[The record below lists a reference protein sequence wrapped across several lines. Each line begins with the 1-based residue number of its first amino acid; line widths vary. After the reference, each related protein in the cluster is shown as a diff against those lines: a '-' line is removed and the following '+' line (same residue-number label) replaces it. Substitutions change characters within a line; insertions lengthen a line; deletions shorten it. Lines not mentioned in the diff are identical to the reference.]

1 MSPRLKKIILSFALG
16 IFLFGAVTVAQAQLG
31 DPNAGDTFGVGQIG
45 DTVKLSADD
54 PREIAGRII
63 NIALGLLGLIT
74 VGLILYGG
82 FLYMTSAGDE
92 EKIATGK
99 KYIINATIGLV
110 IILSAW
116 AIVLF
121 VFKQLNDAIVGDGGS
136 GSGSGDEIDGPEC
149 NPEIPGDCDN
159 QCKKYPQLSV
169 CEDKA
174 FYVKSITPGN
184 LVTAEALTTG
194 MNNIAI
200 RVLFSHTLATDTNL
214 AQSVFVQKSG
224 GTDPVP
230 VTVSAIENNKVLE
243 VYYAPNGNPV
253 PFEPNTT
260 YLVTVNKDLKDSAGK
275 ALEVNYKSNVG
286 TFPITAHYRAD
297 TAFNDTIKPLF
308 NNLNLNGFSGEN
320 INFAQGKI
328 VAVEGQLHDRT
339 NSFGGNSL
347 VKITISAASGGSP
360 IYTAYTAPRISQGSS
375 APFEFSYS
383 FLLDTK
389 FTPGQ
394 KYIMTL
400 NGHDIDNNV
409 TTASLSFT
417 IKGNHCD
424 NDVQDGDE
432 TGVDSGGSCG
442 GGEGDSCTTNADC
455 ANGFQCIDKVCRAV
469 PTIMGID
476 PLSGAAG
483 NWVTILGKNFTNA
496 KGKVEFGVEGEN
508 GNYTW
513 TEAAV
518 VPCGGKSSWTDKWVI
533 VSVPELAVDT
543 KAAIRLTTAAGKV
556 DLSID
561 NFGPRPGGTG
571 LFTVTNVKKP
581 GLCDVSVL
589 AATKITQN
597 GAEYDLFADDTFAPP
612 GVTLKA
618 IGSGLATAGNGNVI
632 TFGATKKADDLV
644 GGVVGEIV
652 DNYWNDTQI
661 RTRVPANM
669 KAGLV
674 PVHAK
679 VNGQVSNGVPF
690 QVLGTGISISVP
702 QISSITPAT
711 STPLSL
717 VTIQGKGFGNTTGQI
732 FIASSANT
740 VKTCDTGTP
749 DVSCR
754 SLKVTDLGSQ
764 CGQTWTDAQVI
775 AQLPPPQ
782 DKLFVDGGIKIF
794 NIMVKTV
801 GPPVQKTNGQETIVI
816 EPGPPGIGLCRIIP
830 GKGPAPLPVDGAP
843 IAIYGV
849 NVPGPGV
856 IDVIYWKKGAVAN
869 PNTNTG
875 IAGWLYNL
883 SHNTPEGD
891 SAVVSGFPNGTGFTT
906 RLPVDENGISMS
918 SGPIRVFDNET
929 GRWSNAVNYT
939 VESCIGSKTPLPG
952 YRCCE
957 AGPEEGQW
965 KKNNLA
971 CAGETRAAGYT
982 WRFMTGVLAN
992 QPQVVEQCNDVDFP
1006 SPTPRVKET
1015 SSPNTASC
1023 VNASIAL
1030 RFNMGMDPTTLNNEN
1045 IKLFAC
1051 GTGPGNRIDCDEKKT
1066 AVESL
1071 DITYQNGANTLMIR
1085 EAPPKNNLEAN
1096 TWYQV
1101 ELSEKIT
1108 ALEHATVL
1116 GVNQQ
1121 IKTPLLPS
1129 RSCGKGTAYC
1139 FTFKTNASECTLA
1152 GAGINPRTYTTKNL
1166 GVIQDPRYPFDSS
1179 KVFIPPSIPSNPLY
1193 YFLWGKGNQECSVIS
1208 SQLVDKY
1215 SWNWSPLEGQ
1225 SGSDRATALKSPVAE
1240 APGIKGYNN
1249 IRAVVTARSHTAPD
1263 FAVIKAEALVETSNN
1278 LNSTDIG
1285 GANVLQAANI
1295 SVGQTGFAPTAPV
1308 TLPEAASSQLSLQNT
1323 FALQMKFAQP
1333 EKSTFPNNVLIQKIN
1348 LAVAGKPSGYVIKF
1362 INNQVCLNPYNG
1374 SGSTVNLCSTITADS
1389 NGQYNVVLVGDK
1401 SKNKLFWVDL
1411 VPPTRPVLDIPL
1423 AAIPNSGNA
1432 LAILAAEKNPLN
1444 AKGPIY
1450 FALQV
1455 SGSVPSFLTANSSI
1469 ILAPTSTLFVDLA
1482 DPAVTYYEP
1491 NCIESCNNAS
1501 IRVDFNRQMVTST
1514 YAAGFQVFKCM
1525 DGVTC
1530 ANTQP
1535 AAVNGQSI
1543 YTIDVEN
1550 STQLT
1555 LRAHLSAAGP
1565 NLDPNQYYK
1574 VSLNGNNLA
1583 IKSIARVNPLIYG
1596 KPLPPTQW
1604 VFKTRADAK
1613 PCSVGFLQVSPLDLV
1628 ASVVGQQDK
1637 YTVVPYSAPNACSK
1651 VGQALNKWAYQYS
1664 WSTENSQVATISKL
1678 PAAQYSNVSASCTL
1692 ACLKKGSTIASDST
1706 AKNNPICGNGGVPES
1721 GEDCDIASAN
1731 EVPGT
1736 SCALNCVRPGNLDAY
1751 RPEKTGDGVCGNDKV
1766 ESNKGEQCDPGNFQ
1780 GSVSTTHQFC
1790 TSTCL
1795 LRGSKPTTTNVPG
1808 VAVCGDG
1815 EITPGQETCDI
1826 ADPNSQNGCSAQ
1838 CVRKG
1843 TPTAAFWCMANNG
1856 FATDQS
1862 CKASVSVCGNGKV
1875 EPSEDCEVGVKVGN
1889 DTVTSAMCNKSCQ
1902 FIDACGL
1909 ANPPCAKN
1917 SPGCS
1922 DKCTLLGSKSTY
1934 STPSVCGDRLV
1945 GTGENPACELNPTT
1959 LANAIEKI
1967 GPTQIVQAVGKANP
1981 VPGTSYQQ
1989 TKVTATTKD
1998 SSKEI
2003 IGSADYKL
2011 QCGYKE
2017 YDFAQDAVYNNC
2029 PGNADNNL
2037 GVGGNSCC
2045 VPRPRALSQY
2055 PKDGAGFAV
2064 TGEPSV
2070 CRNTKIEV
2078 LFDREM
2084 RPESLNQNVFLV
2096 TGHTTANFDCS
2107 TVQGQNFTDTVSK
2120 IIAAT
2125 PVENKGF
2132 WAQIWER
2139 VTDWTRSLFVTNATA
2154 TSISGAAEFK
2164 AVKTWCSGEVPVSVN
2179 TQNETIANANNP
2191 GTTIINT
2198 RASLSIGKTLDPD
2211 TVYGV
2216 ILRGDLGGIVDV
2228 SGVPMKAISGAARN
2242 DAWFFKTSASI
2253 CKIKEVGVAPAG
2265 HVFNAPQTSQ
2275 TFSAFATSTNG
2286 QLIQSTPGYAWTW
2299 TWAPNPNTVFDFT
2312 QVDSVK
2318 PEILTVT
2325 AKNVPGKITGVAMAK
2340 ITADSSTQNN
2350 QLGQTFNETFELEAL
2365 FCKRPWPANPGYPF
2379 KDAVYNF
2386 ETGYCADAG
2395 APTNDGD
2402 DLPYLREQSLESGP
2416 ISSDSLKKMVFFN
2429 DKNSDVI
2436 GIQIFASDK
2445 PLAEWFAETQ
2455 KFGSSASF
2463 RSEVVGEYGALTDG
2477 NNYYIQALNY
2487 ESGASSSDS
2496 QVKSYV
2502 YLFSINPNADG
2513 KTREVFNK
2521 LLQRLT
2527 FNTNLSNHNYCL
2539 IAGGNIRTNPNAINA
2554 NQCSTDFDCRDA
2566 EGSPKADSKGVMS
2579 IGTCSNV
2586 RTKFLRDWKRLND
2599 LRTAQDNIDAFFAT
2613 QGNNPD
2619 FKGTFA
2625 GGSFVPGY
2633 TVSKWGESWGRLQE
2647 MTKGSFSDPLNRWTT
2662 CNADDPQTC
2671 WSASST
2677 TYFCPKFKSVYEY
2690 EYIKNGNTYK
2700 LHAPLEFFRTTDQI
2714 TKDYVDVARFTT
2726 APWAGCAT
2734 GSYNPFQEKCGDGV
2748 LNQAEQ
2754 CDPPGIVELT
2764 DVDVQTT
2771 FDQCSQWAESKAC
2784 LVNKDCGVLLQTQGR
2799 YINGIFNIKNGAK
2812 GVCVGR
2818 NGSALTIARNSNPQ
2832 TREYEM
2838 LSCSDNTECD
2848 AFVSSAKSAPGNF
2861 NNTHGLLSFHPT
2873 ADKNSYFPVA
2883 PQYQVLNGA
2892 PLQQFLADSNNKL
2905 TCDTTS
2911 FKTTNK
2917 YHLVDGGSF
2926 CTFNA
2931 FNPIIKS
2938 NPTLNAK
2945 GEYELFACSK
2955 NSDCQSINGSY
2966 RQTNGSVLYGVGGI
2980 LRTNTELDTDL
2991 KQNINSL
2998 FTCQPVN
3005 TVLVDDSLLR
3015 FQAGVSSCSV
3025 PTVIPQACG
3034 EGELVKRTCNSQCTW
3049 QYGSCASAGSCGNG
3063 KVEGAEVC
3071 DDGALNDTYGHCNA
3085 ICTGLA
3091 AARCGNGQKDFVDQ
3105 AKKTLEFC
3113 EAGIDGFTAKYNL
3126 DRNKSCSWDCRNYG
3140 GFCGDGFVQAESGET
3155 CDDGN
3160 RIDDAQCLSNC
3171 KLPSANAFSCLKAL
3185 VAENQVAT
3193 GSGSTT
3199 LNLYSPPSLPK
3210 CGQDLIQCTQSCNTQ
3225 FPGKNEYGS
3234 GHEAGWAPCIN
3245 SCDTAHAACIEPEN
3259 GTYYGGELCKTVIP
3273 RDLCAAANLSCS
3285 NVRLV
3290 KANGFAGIQCQNYTD
3305 PGSQDTVDELN
3316 EGFTNGQATSIKIKC
3331 IGDANLSSIGQNSTN
3346 PQCGNGTVEKIY
3358 GEECD
3363 AGVNNDKKCVPGP
3376 NQDSCSY
3383 CGNGCKVLTVDQ
3395 EAFCGNG
3402 VIDDSKNEQ
3411 CDFTTTGQIIMKQNG
3426 STVPALCSDQ
3436 GTYSCNSNCTVLAPQ
3451 CVACGPSAQ
3460 GVVPVINILNPIQ
3473 KLWSERP
3480 KGSDWPGT
3488 NDFYFYRKQGTN
3500 SYALIG
3506 GNNLASPTITAP
3518 QIGFKSL
3525 ADATK
3530 ALQVEQDKMC
3540 IGRYSMLFNPSK
3552 VLENNNNS
3560 YMTIAPTAK
3569 INGTLFPFT
3578 VNAQAAN
3585 APVVQEL
3592 ITSPSVPP
3600 DTFRIVLKWTD
3611 QDKTAEFNGALF
3623 NEDFNKFDTAIWSK
3637 GIQEYRIYAMKGWWN
3652 NNNQTALCSS
3662 MGRAGTFWT
3671 PIQSPS
3677 QGETCESNYGIMV
3690 SPNQTSVSG
3699 KTFIQT
3705 FTLNTADYLQ
3715 SGKAFTFFVNSLTDT
3730 TMGSLKNSS
3739 LEVFVYTNK
3748 PLPKNGINASDISLY
3763 SVYEP
3768 DYVFKIKDGT
3778 LPSGSSASAYNY
3790 WQVFNIVKEN
3800 GKYIIKKIEGKE
3812 ANGSSNGQFYQN
3824 GLFHKCSTGLFSYM
3838 PGKVPVT
3845 CP

>member
-1 MSPRLKKIILSFALG
+1 MSPRLKKISIFIALSV
-16 IFLFGAVTVAQAQLG
+16 FLFGAVTVAQAQLG
-31 DPNAGDTFGVGQIG
+31 DPNTGDTFGVGQIG
-45 DTVKLSADD
+45 NTVKLSADD

-200 RVLFSHTLATDTNL
+200 RVLFSHALATDINL
-214 AQSVFVQKSG
+214 AQSVFVQKSDS
-224 GTDPVP
+224 TDPVP
-230 VTVSAIENNKVLE
+230 VNVSIIENNKVLE
-243 VYYAPNGNPV
+243 VYYAPNGNPM

-275 ALEVNYKSNVG
+275 ALEVNYQSNVG

-328 VAVEGQLHDRT
+328 VSVEGQLHDRT

-347 VKITISAASGGSP
+347 VKITISALSGGSP

-383 FLLDTK
+383 LLLDTK
-389 FTPGQ
+389 FIPGQ
-394 KYIMTL
+394 KYIVTL

-409 TTASLSFT
+409 TTASLTFT
-417 IKGNHCD
+417 VKGNHCD
-424 NDVQDGDE
+424 NGVQDGDE
-432 TGVDSGGSCG
+432 TGEDSGGSCG

-455 ANGFQCIDKVCRAV
+455 ANGYQCIDKVCRAM
-469 PTIMGID
+469 PTITGID

-483 NWVTILGKNFTNA
+483 NWVTILGKNFTNT
-496 KGKVEFGVEGEN
+496 KGKVEFGVEGAN
-508 GNYTW
+508 GNYAW
-513 TEAAV
+513 TEATI
-518 VPCGGKSSWTDKWVI
+518 VPCGGKNSWTDKWVI
-533 VSVPELAVDT
+533 VSVPDLPVDT
-543 KAAIRLTTAAGKV
+543 KAAIRLTTGGGKT
-556 DLSID
+556 DLSND

-571 LFTVTNVKKP
+571 LFAVTNVKKP

-597 GAEYDLFADDTFAPP
+597 GTEYDLFADDTFAPP

-618 IGSGLATAGNGNVI
+618 IGSGLATAGNGNTI
-632 TFGATKKADDLV
+632 TFGATKKADELI

-669 KAGLV
+669 KAGVV

-740 VKTCDTGTP
+740 VKTCDTATP
-749 DVSCR
+749 DASCVN
-754 SLKVTDLGSQ
+754 LKVTDIAPL
-764 CGQTWTDAQVI
+764 CGQTWTDTQVI
-775 AQLPPPQ
+775 AQLP
-782 DKLFVDGGIKIF
+782 DGKTLNVAAQGDLKTF
-794 NIMVKTV
+794 NVLLKTA
-801 GPPVQKTNGQETIVI
+801 GPPVQKTDGQATMVVEF
-816 EPGPPGIGLCRIIP
+816 GPPGVGLCAISP
-830 GKGPAPLPVDGAP
+830 NKGPAPLPIDGAP
-843 IAIYGV
+843 ISIFGV

-856 IDVIYWKKGAVAN
+856 IDVIYWKKGAVPN
-869 PNTNTG
+869 PNTTSG
-875 IAGWLYNL
+875 IDGWLYNL
-883 SHNTPEGD
+883 SHDTPEGKTP
-891 SAVVSGFPNGTGFTT
+891 VVSGFPNGTGFST
-906 RLPVDENGISMS
+906 RLPVDENGVSMS
-918 SGPIRVFDNET
+918 SGPIRVFDSEA

-982 WRFMTGVLAN
+982 WRFMTGVLAS

-1006 SPTPRVKET
+1006 SPTPRVKQT

-1023 VNASIAL
+1023 VNATIAL
-1030 RFNMGMDPTTLNNEN
+1030 RFNMGMDPATLNSEN

-1051 GTGPGNRIDCDEKKT
+1051 GTGPGNRIDCEEKKT
-1066 AVESL
+1066 AVGSL

-1152 GAGINPRTYTTKNL
+1152 DAGINPRTYTTKNL

-1179 KVFIPPSIPSNPLY
+1179 KVFIPPSIPSSPLY

-1208 SQLVDKY
+1208 SQLVDAY
-1215 SWNWSPLEGQ
+1215 PWNWSPAEGQ
-1225 SGSDRATALKSPVAE
+1225 NGSDRATALKSPVAE
-1240 APGIKGYNN
+1240 APGVKGYNN
-1249 IRAVVTARSHTAPD
+1249 IRAIVTARSHTAPD
-1263 FAVIKAEALVETSNN
+1263 FATIKAEALVETSNN

-1285 GANVLQAANI
+1285 GANILQIANI
-1295 SVGQTGFAPTAPV
+1295 SVGQTGFAPNAPV
-1308 TLPEAASSQLSLQNT
+1308 TLPEAASNQLSLQNT
-1323 FALQMKFAQP
+1323 FALQMKFSQP
-1333 EKSTFPNNVLIQKIN
+1333 EKNTFPNNVLIQKVN

-1362 INNQVCLNPYNG
+1362 INNQICLNPYNG
-1374 SGSTVNLCSTITADS
+1374 SGQTVNLCYTVTADN

-1411 VPPTRPVLDIPL
+1411 VPPTHPILDIPL

-1450 FALQV
+1450 FGLQV
-1455 SGSVPSFLTANSSI
+1455 SGSVPSFLSSNSSI
-1469 ILAPTSTLFVDLA
+1469 LLAPTSTLFIDLA

-1501 IRVDFNRQMVTST
+1501 IRVDFNRQMATST
-1514 YAAGFQVFKCM
+1514 YVSGFQVFKCM

-1530 ANTQP
+1530 SNTQP
-1535 AAVNGQSI
+1535 ASVNGQSI
-1543 YTIDVEN
+1543 YTVDVEN

-1555 LRAHLSAAGP
+1555 LRAHLNPAGP
-1565 NLDPNQYYK
+1565 NLEPNQYYK
-1574 VSLNGNNLA
+1574 VSLNGSSLA
-1583 IKSIARVNPLIYG
+1583 IKSIARVNPLVYG
-1596 KPLPPTQW
+1596 KPLLPTQW

-1664 WSTENSQVATISKL
+1664 WNTENSQVASISKL
-1678 PAAQYSNVSASCTL
+1678 PAAQYSNVSGSCTL
-1692 ACLKKGSTIASDST
+1692 ACLKKGSAIASDSP
-1706 AKNNPICGNGGVPES
+1706 AKNNPICGNGGAPEA
-1721 GEDCDIASAN
+1721 GEDCDIAGTN
-1731 EVPGT
+1731 EIPGI
-1736 SCALNCVRPGNLDAY
+1736 SCALNCLRPGNLDAY
-1751 RPEKTGDGVCGNDKV
+1751 RPEKTGDGVCGNNKV

-1780 GSVSTTHQFC
+1780 GSVNTTHQFC

-1815 EITPGQETCDI
+1815 EITVGQETCDI

-1856 FATDQS
+1856 FATDQL
-1862 CKASVSVCGNGKV
+1862 CKTSVSVCGNGKV
-1875 EPSEDCEVGVKVGN
+1875 ETSEDCEVGAKIGN
-1889 DTVTSAMCNKSCQ
+1889 DIVTSAMCNKSCQ

-1934 STPSVCGDRLV
+1934 SSPSVCGDRLV

-1998 SSKEI
+1998 SGKEI

-2017 YDFAQDAVYNNC
+2017 YDFAKDAVYNNC
-2029 PGNADNNL
+2029 PANPDNNL
-2037 GVGGNSCC
+2037 GVGSNSCC

-2084 RPESLNQNVFLV
+2084 RSESLSQNVFLV
-2096 TGHTTANFDCS
+2096 TGHTAANFDCS
-2107 TVQGQNFTDTVSK
+2107 TVQGQNFTDAVNK
-2120 IIAAT
+2120 IIAAS
-2125 PVENKGF
+2125 PIENKGF
-2132 WAQIWER
+2132 WAQLWER

-2164 AVKTWCSGEVPVSVN
+2164 AIKTWCSGEVPISVN
-2179 TQNETIANANNP
+2179 TQNETIANTNNP
-2191 GTTIINT
+2191 GATIVNT
-2198 RASLSIGKTLDPD
+2198 RASLSIGKTLDSD

-2216 ILRGDLGGIVDV
+2216 ILRGDVGGIVDV
-2228 SGVPMKAISGAARN
+2228 SGVPMKAVSGAARN
-2242 DAWFFKTSASI
+2242 DAWFFKTSASV

-2312 QVDSVK
+2312 QVDTTK
-2318 PEILTVT
+2318 PEVLTVT

-2340 ITADSSTQNN
+2340 VTADSSDQNN
-2350 QLGQTFNETFELEAL
+2350 QLGQTFNDTFELEAL
-2365 FCKRPWPANPGYPF
+2365 FCKRSWPANPGYPF
-2379 KDAVYNF
+2379 KDTVYNF

-2395 APTNDGD
+2395 APTNDDD

-2463 RSEVVGEYGALTDG
+2463 RSEVVGDYGALTDG

-2487 ESGASSSDS
+2487 EPGASSANS

-2527 FNTNLSNHNYCL
+2527 FNINLSNHNHCL

-2566 EGSPKADSKGVMS
+2566 AGSPKADSNGVMS

-2700 LHAPLEFFRTTDQI
+2700 LHAPLEFFKTTDKI
-2714 TKDYVDVARFTT
+2714 TQDYVDIARFTT
-2726 APWAGCAT
+2726 APWSGCAT
-2734 GSYNPFQEKCGDGV
+2734 AAAYNPFQEKCGDGV

-2754 CDPPGIVELT
+2754 CDPPGTVELA
-2764 DVDVQTT
+2764 DVEVQTT
-2771 FDQCSQWAESKAC
+2771 FDRCSQWAESKAC
-2784 LVNKDCGVLLQTQGR
+2784 LVNKDCGIILQTQGR
-2799 YINGIFNIKNGAK
+2799 YINGIFNIKNGSK
-2812 GVCVGR
+2812 GACVGR
-2818 NGSALTIARNSNPQ
+2818 NGSALTIARDSNPQ
-2832 TREYEM
+2832 TRQYEM
-2838 LSCSDNTECD
+2838 LSCSDNSECD
-2848 AFVSSAKSAPGNF
+2848 AFVSAAKSAPGNF

-2873 ADKNSYFPVA
+2873 PDKNSYIPVA

-2892 PLQQFLADSNNKL
+2892 PLQQFLADSNYKL
-2905 TCDTTS
+2905 TCDIAS

-2917 YHLVDGGSF
+2917 YHLINGNGF
-2926 CTFNA
+2926 CAFNA
-2931 FNPIIKS
+2931 FNPIVKS

-2945 GEYELFACSK
+2945 GEYELFACSS
-2955 NSDCQSINGSY
+2955 NSNCQSIDGSY
-2966 RQTNGSVLYGVGGI
+2966 RQSNDPVLYGAGGI
-2980 LRTNTELDTDL
+2980 LRTNTELGTDL
-2991 KQNINSL
+2991 KQNINYL

-3015 FQAGVSSCSV
+3015 FEAGVSSCSV
-3025 PTVIPQACG
+3025 PTAIPQACG

-3091 AARCGNGQKDFVDQ
+3091 AGRCGNGQKDFIDQ

-3113 EAGIDGFTAKYNL
+3113 EAGIDGFTSKYNL

-3140 GFCGDGFVQAESGET
+3140 GFCGDGFVQTESGET

-3160 RIDDAQCLSNC
+3160 NTNGDSCSASCKQEKYCSFDSQKIRCETVNECSVVEVTSESYPIAIRMRTDLKNNVPVIDDAKACAYKTSLIYTKPEGNETEIFACTTDAKCQDSN
-3171 KLPSANAFSCLKAL
+3171 
-3185 VAENQVAT
+3185 
-3193 GSGSTT
+3193 
-3199 LNLYSPPSLPK
+3199 
-3210 CGQDLIQCTQSCNTQ
+3210 
-3225 FPGKNEYGS
+3225 
-3234 GHEAGWAPCIN
+3234 
-3245 SCDTAHAACIEPEN
+3245 
-3259 GTYYGGELCKTVIP
+3259 TYQTVIGTETHRVYAEGAP
-3273 RDLCAAANLSCS
+3273 SSPMVINKNFDSLNKNDFRCLRINVSAERGDTPISCS
-3285 NVRLV
+3285 IYNA
-3290 KANGFAGIQCQNYTD
+3290 KSSSSA
-3305 PGSQDTVDELN
+3305 PGAAPS
-3316 EGFTNGQATSIKIKC
+3316 
-3331 IGDANLSSIGQNSTN
+3331 
-3346 PQCGNGTVEKIY
+3346 CGNGIVEKIL

-3402 VIDDSKNEQ
+3402 VIDDNKNEQ
-3411 CDFTTTGQIIMKQNG
+3411 CDFTSTGQIVMKQNG
-3426 STVPALCSDQ
+3426 NTVPALCSDQ
-3436 GTYSCNSNCTVLAPQ
+3436 GTYSCNNNCTILASQ

-3460 GVVPVINILNPIQ
+3460 GVFPIINILNPIQ

-3480 KGSDWPGT
+3480 KGNDWPGT

-3506 GNNLASPTITAP
+3506 GNNLASPTLAYP
-3518 QIGFKSL
+3518 QVVFKTL
-3525 ADATK
+3525 TDATK
-3530 ALQVEQDKMC
+3530 VLQVEQDKMC

-3560 YMTIAPTAK
+3560 YMTIASTAK

-3585 APVVQEL
+3585 APVAQEL
-3592 ITSPSVPP
+3592 IASPSVPP

-3623 NEDFNKFDTAIWSK
+3623 NEDFNKFDSAIWSK
-3637 GIQEYRIYAMKGWWN
+3637 GVQDYRIYAMKGWWN

-3690 SPNQTSVSG
+3690 SPNQTSLSG

-3705 FTLNTADYLQ
+3705 FTLNTFDYLQ
-3715 SGKAFTFFVNSLTDT
+3715 SGKPFTFFVNSLTGT
-3730 TMGSLKNSS
+3730 TIGSSINSS

-3748 PLPKNGINASDISLY
+3748 PLPKDGINASDISLY

-3768 DYVFKIKDGT
+3768 DYVFKIKDGA

-3800 GKYIIKKIEGKE
+3800 GKYTVKRIEGKE
-3812 ANGSSNGQFYQN
+3812 ANGNSNGQIYQN
-3824 GLFHKCSTGLFSYM
+3824 GLFHRCSAALFSYM